1 MKARFKK
8 MLSLALTMLFA
19 LSAVP
24 FTALNGSAA
33 TTYAVGDIIEFGGY
47 PQSRV
52 TDSNTVA
59 ALNAKVK
66 DTDWVSYGYYSGAG
80 AIGSMEQG
88 DWMKYCD
95 IYLNGNKYRGVKF
108 TQYRPFWSY
117 NAPTTE
123 KSQQDNNNYF
133 TNTNY
138 WFKWE
143 SLRWRILDPAAG
155 LVMSESIIDA
165 QPFQNEV
172 VQTDNLYY
180 VKNKPSVYA
189 NNYVH
194 STVRTWLNNDFYLTA
209 FADAQQAKI
218 KTTTLNN
225 EMYNTGYPQYSAGE
239 TNDKIFLLSV
249 LDSLNTS
256 YGFDASQYTYDGKRQ
271 AQGTPYAVC
280 QGIGVDNNRSIWTL
294 RIASTLSERMKCMGT
309 GGHLHDSDVAKINGI
324 RPAFTFANGAI
335 QFSPF
340 AVDCDHTNS
349 VFVDNG
355 DGTHTKRCAF
365 CDLALEEA
373 APHGCG
379 RVYSSSDEGHLT
391 DCPDCGVRFTYAH
404 DDKGSVTTIPGTC
417 VTPGQIKYRCSVTSC
432 PYFGRTE
439 ETGFNAANHEGPY
452 TYQEAVAATCSS
464 SGSTRGQL
472 CTACNQWKVAPQTTD
487 PDLTNHVNTENVD
500 ETFSTCVNPGYTAGV
515 FCNDCQQY
523 VSGHEEKALA
533 PHDWDYANAEFHWD
547 GLTCTSATVTC
558 INDESHTTDVDVTVT
573 SVTTVTPGCESVGEK
588 IYTASFTVGEN
599 VYTDPNTKTETLGA
613 TGHLN
618 TTEAAE
624 TFSTCMT
631 PGYTAGVYC
640 NDCKTWISGHVEKAL
655 SDQHVW
661 SQTGTV
667 TTPATC
673 SEPGKTTYTCTV
685 PGCNATDVRTDVS
698 EDPNNHADYGT
709 DTENAAPAYCYRDGY
724 TGDTVCAR
732 CRAVLNPGETIPKD
746 TVPHAW
752 DDGTVTL
759 KPTCSATGTMLYRC
773 TVKSCDA
780 TKEEEIKKDPDAHDL
795 KVTVIEPTCTEGG
808 YTLHA
813 CTLCRYGYTDDEQPA
828 LGHSWSAPEWKWSGT
843 NASATFT
850 CANGDHPAVVNA
862 AVTVETVKEPTDT
875 EKGLNVY
882 TATVEFDGKTY
893 TDTLEKSIPSLNE
906 GLCKW
911 CGERHDNSFGGRIK
925 AFFHNI
931 LYFFAHLFG
940 RK

>member
-1 MKARFKK
+1 MKKF
-8 MLSLALTMLFA
+8 LAVLLTLVLA
-19 LSAVP
+19 LSAIP
-24 FTALNGSAA
+24 FAVLTAGAEPPYS
-33 TTYAVGDIIEFGGY
+33 VGEIIEFGGY

-52 TDSNTVA
+52 TDSATVS

-66 DTDWVSYGYYSGAG
+66 STDWQSYGYYSGDG
-80 AIGSMEQG
+80 NVGSMQSG
-88 DWMKYCD
+88 DWMQYCD
-95 IYLNGNKYRGVKF
+95 IYLDGAKYRGVKF

-340 AVDCDHTNS
+340 AVDCDHTNT

-365 CDLALEEA
+365 CDAALEEA

-379 RVYSSSDEGHLT
+379 RIYSSSDEGHWT
-391 DCPDCGVRFTYAH
+391 DCPGCRIRFLYAH
-404 DDKGSVTTIPGTC
+404 DDRGTVTETSGNCVDKGTRT
-417 VTPGQIKYRCSVTSC
+417 YHCSVPGCGKET
-432 PYFGRTE
+432 RTE
-439 ETGFNAANHEGPY
+439 ETQTNPNLHKGPI
-452 TYQEAVAATCSS
+452 EEHDAVAATCSAA
-464 SGSTRGQL
+464 GSTSGQF
-472 CTACNQWKVAPQTTD
+472 CTACNQWKVAPQETD
-487 PDLTNHVNTENVD
+487 PNPDNHVNTVEVQETFSNCITHGYTAGVYCNDCKQYISGHEEKALTGHAWSETGTITKEATCSEMGETTYRCTVEGCSETDVRTDVPKDPENHVNTEDVA
-500 ETFSTCVNPGYTAGV
+500 ETNSTCTAHGFTAGV
-515 FCNDCQQY
+515 YCNDCKQY

-533 PHDWDYANAEFHWD
+533 PHSYGAPAWKW
-547 GLTCTSATVTC
+547 
-558 INDESHTTDVDVTVT
+558 NDEKTTAIFTCENCDETKTVRASVT
-573 SVTTVTPGCESVGEK
+573 S
-588 IYTASFTVGEN
+588 
-599 VYTDPNTKTETLGA
+599 ETL
-613 TGHLN
+613 L
-618 TTEAAE
+618 
-624 TFSTCMT
+624 
-631 PGYTAGVYC
+631 
-640 NDCKTWISGHVEKAL
+640 
-655 SDQHVW
+655 
-661 SQTGTV
+661 
-667 TTPATC
+667 
-673 SEPGKTTYTCTV
+673 
-685 PGCNATDVRTDVS
+685 
-698 EDPNNHADYGT
+698 
-709 DTENAAPAYCYRDGY
+709 
-724 TGDTVCAR
+724 
-732 CRAVLNPGETIPKD
+732 
-746 TVPHAW
+746 
-752 DDGTVTL
+752 
-759 KPTCSATGTMLYRC
+759 
-773 TVKSCDA
+773 
-780 TKEEEIKKDPDAHDL
+780 
-795 KVTVIEPTCTEGG
+795 
-808 YTLHA
+808 
-813 CTLCRYGYTDDEQPA
+813 
-828 LGHSWSAPEWKWSGT
+828 
-843 NASATFT
+843 
-850 CANGDHPAVVNA
+850 
-862 AVTVETVKEPTDT
+862 EPTDT
-875 EKGLNVY
+875 EKGKVKY
-882 TATVEFDGKTY
+882 TATVEFEGETY
-893 TDTLEKSIPSLNE
+893 TKVKEEDIPALNE

-911 CGERHDNSFGGRIK
+911 CGKRHEGFFEKIK
-925 AFFHNI
+925 GFFHSI
-931 LYFFAHLFG
+931 AYFFAHLFG
-940 RK
+940 KR